1 MRRPSSSLALAF
13 LGTSLAAS
21 TVLAQQPPP
30 PLPRGSSGAPAGPGA
45 AADAAADGP
54 LNFGMTGA
62 ARAPRAL
69 LRNGWDFIGYQQ
81 YDRALTFFREAK
93 VREKE
98 LTPDERLRLKQ
109 GIERAQRGIRDASIG
124 MHNEPSYALSG
135 RSRAPGALA
144 LRSPGPANAST
155 SATASAIERE
165 PIQLTGGPAA
175 AAQNTNAANIRASN
189 PSAPLDP
196 SPAAP
201 APLPADPEIAPKH
214 VEQAA
219 TPMPSDPTPLPKL
232 PVPGPKSLLDLSAAP
247 SFTPATSDPTIAPAS
262 ASAPPATTPDPART
276 PHPEEGKLPALPTD
290 LVTDPAPDQPR
301 PTSPPAQ
308 APAPAPPPEAEK
320 LPVLPPSAVNPPS
333 TGPAPDSPPAL
344 TPSTPEA
351 PPSRNPA
358 PAAEPTTE
366 TVPVPAP
373 AVEPR
378 PVSLTVPSEPAP
390 APSPVP
396 AAADTPPA
404 PSAAPGAGGSDPAS
418 APSTAPAPS
427 SVPRRVLTPSTDSLI
442 PNRTGVAPSTLSPEL
457 RREVEM
463 IAQKQDEE
471 MKRNPVQ
478 ATPGVNV
485 DDQNP
490 LGGMD
495 TSKLVISRAP
505 SPTEARPIRAI
516 PVPEEF
522 VPLPKR
528 EWEPNRK
535 YWAAAATCHYPLYF
549 QDVTLERYGYG
560 VEQRFGPLGRFMSY
574 PIDDPKQSKQRNQI
588 AQPFLSIGRFAF
600 QVGIWPFR
608 MLVDPPWESE
618 YDLGFYR
625 PGDRVPTDVIYCPP
639 LGVGPPFTANHY
651 DKPANS
657 TSRW

>member
-1 MRRPSSSLALAF
+1 MN
-13 LGTSLAAS
+13 LGF
-21 TVLAQQPPP
+21 
-30 PLPRGSSGAPAGPGA
+30 SGA
-45 AADAAADGP
+45 
-54 LNFGMTGA
+54 T
-62 ARAPRAL
+62 RAPRAL
-69 LRNGWDFIGYQQ
+69 LRNGWDFIGYQE
-81 YDRALTFFREAK
+81 YERALAFFREAK
-93 VREKE
+93 LREKE
-98 LTPDERLRLKQ
+98 LTRDEQLRLKQ
-109 GIERAQRGIRDASIG
+109 GIERAQRGIRDASVG

-144 LRSPGPANAST
+144 LRSPGPAKANPA
-155 SATASAIERE
+155 AIERE
-165 PIQLTGGPAA
+165 PIQLAGGPAA

-189 PSAPLDP
+189 PQAPVDP
-196 SPAAP
+196 APAAP
-201 APLPADPEIAPKH
+201 APLPADPEIAPAQ
-214 VEQAA
+214 VAQAA

-247 SFTPATSDPTIAPAS
+247 SFTPATSDATVAPAS
-262 ASAPPATTPDPART
+262 APTSAPPATTPDPART
-276 PHPEEGKLPALPTD
+276 PNHDEGKLPALPTD
-290 LVTDPAPDQPR
+290 LVTDPAPDQPG
-301 PTSPPAQ
+301 PASPPTQ
-308 APAPAPPPEAEK
+308 APAPAPAPNRSPEPPPPPEAEK
-320 LPVLPPSAVNPPS
+320 LPVLPPSPVNPPS
-333 TGPAPDSPPAL
+333 NDPATNSSPAL
-344 TPSTPEA
+344 TPSRPEA
-351 PPSRNPA
+351 PAPSNPA
-358 PAAEPTTE
+358 PPAEPTPIPT
-366 TVPVPAP
+366 PVPAP

-390 APSPVP
+390 PPV
-396 AAADTPPA
+396 ATDTPPA
-404 PSAAPGAGGSDPAS
+404 PSAAPGSSDPA
-418 APSTAPAPS
+418 PSMALPAPS
-427 SVPRRVLTPSTDSLI
+427 SIPPQVLRPSTDSLI

-485 DDQNP
+485 DDQTP

-560 VEQRFGPLGRFMSY
+560 VEQRFGTLGRFMSY

-651 DKPANS
+651 DKPAP
-657 TSRW
+657 TMSRW